1 MPDLSGHQLPPGK
14 HRWRWI
20 TAALAV
26 LATVI
31 VLMSEVEDTADV
43 ERDEGPVALP
53 LVTALEAEAGTITA
67 RVNAFAELRPRWD
80 AEIRAA
86 VAGRIVE
93 VHSAALAG
101 ERVEAGA
108 QLFSIEKTPY
118 ETAMAAAELGLE
130 EARLALWRAENDVT
144 LARGEFERSGA
155 TPPNALALRLP
166 QLEIAKRNVTLA
178 EAQLA
183 AARRQLADT
192 QVSAP
197 FSGFVTRRMASL
209 GQTVSAGEALIH
221 LSDDRQFEITA
232 ELSRADWALL
242 EHPIAGTVAELFHS
256 NGAPLGSARV
266 RRGGGFLDQQTRQ
279 PRLFLEVIDPGE
291 QLLAGEFV
299 RISLSGRSLTNTL
312 RLPESALTQEGYI
325 WLVDEDDL
333 LERLPA
339 NILYRSN
346 GQLVIRAPEGSGPWR
361 IAATPLASFLPG
373 QRVAPQNAGS

>member
-1 MPDLSGHQLPPGK
+1 MPDLSGTPSTPGK
-14 HRWRWI
+14 HRWLWI
-20 TAALAV
+20 AAALAV
-26 LATVI
+26 LAIVI

-43 ERDEGPVALP
+43 RRDQRPIALP
-53 LVTALEAEAGTITA
+53 LVTALQLQADTVTTK
-67 RVNAFAELRPRWD
+67 VTAFAELRPRWD

-86 VAGRIVE
+86 VAGRIVQ
-93 VHSAALAG
+93 VHASALAG

-108 QLFSIEKTPY
+108 RLFSIEKTPY
-118 ETAMAAAELGLE
+118 ETAVASAELGLE

-192 QVSAP
+192 EVSAP

-221 LSDDRQFEITA
+221 LSDDRQFEMIA

-242 EHPIAGTVAELFHS
+242 EHPIAGTVAELFNS
-256 NGAPLGSARV
+256 NGAPLGRARV

-279 PRLFLEVIDPGE
+279 PRLFLEVIEPGE
-291 QLLAGEFV
+291 KLLAGEFV
-299 RISLSGRSLTNTL
+299 RISLTGRSLANTL
-312 RLPESALTQEGYI
+312 SLPESALTQEGHI

-333 LERLPA
+333 LERITA
-339 NILYRSN
+339 NILFRSD

-361 IAATPLASFLPG
+361 VAATPLASFLPG
-373 QRVAPQNAGS
+373 QRVAPQGTGS